1 MRKRIEYMYYFAT
14 HYKKIWLTMSA
25 VIVAILVFLHLGVGV
40 VEIVEFFRQSPFL
53 VTVAI
58 LAIYCILPL
67 VWVVPKHV
75 VYLSTA
81 VVFPM
86 GWAFVISYIG
96 VTLTMIIGFL
106 VGRNLSQERLLP
118 FIEKNAFAKRVLI
131 KHGGI
136 RPHLAMTFRFLPL
149 PMGLI
154 NIFFGASGVKFLPY
168 VAFSLIGLSPVMIIV
183 IIVASRIPA

>member
-1 MRKRIEYMYYFAT
+1 MKKNIQYVHYLAI

-25 VIVAILVFLHLGVGV
+25 VIVGILLFLHFGVGV
-40 VEIVEFFRQSPFL
+40 LDMVYYVRQSPVL
-53 VTVAI
+53 VTIVI
-58 LAIYCILPL
+58 LGIYCVLPL
-67 VWVVPKHV
+67 VWVIPKHV

-81 VVFPM
+81 IVFPL

-96 VTLTMIIGFL
+96 VTLTLIIGYL
-106 VGRNLSQERLLP
+106 VGRNLSSASLLP
-118 FIEKNAFAKRVLI
+118 LIEKSALAKKVLV

-136 RPHLAMTFRFLPL
+136 KPHLALIFRFLPL

-154 NIFFGASGVKFLPY
+154 NIFFGASRIKFLQY
-168 VAFSLIGLSPVMIIV
+168 AAYSLVGLSPVMIIV

>member
-1 MRKRIEYMYYFAT
+1 MRRSVKYVYYLAT
-14 HYKKIWLTMSA
+14 HYKKIWITISA
-25 VIVAILVFLHLGVGV
+25 VIVAILLFLYFGIGVG
-40 VEIVEFFRQSPFL
+40 EIVEFFRQSPFL

-58 LAIYCILPL
+58 LAIYCVLSV
-67 VWVVPKHV
+67 VWVIPKHA

-81 VVFPM
+81 VVFPI

-96 VTLTMIIGFL
+96 VTLTLIIGYL

-118 FIEKNAFAKRVLI
+118 FIEKSALAKRVLI

-136 RPHLAMTFRFLPL
+136 KPPMAMIFRFLPL

-154 NIFFGASGVKFLPY
+154 NIFFGASGLKFLPY
-168 VAFSLIGLSPVMIIV
+168 AAYSLIGLTPVMIIV
-183 IIVASRIPA
+183 ILIANRIPT